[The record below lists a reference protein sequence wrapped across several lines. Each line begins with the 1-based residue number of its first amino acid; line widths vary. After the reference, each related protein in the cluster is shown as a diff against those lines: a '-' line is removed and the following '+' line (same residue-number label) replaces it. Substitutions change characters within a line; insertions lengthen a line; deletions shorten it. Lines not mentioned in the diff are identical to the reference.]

1 MEETKRR
8 YKRKEKLI
16 KARKEKDLTQEQ
28 TAAIFD
34 TSRQYISQIERG
46 ERRPGLEFALELA
59 KFFAINPKDLR
70 WLFFYPLLTSNWDH
84 F

>member
-1 MEETKRR
+1 MEDTNKR

-16 KARKEKDLTQEQ
+16 KARKKKDLTQQQ
-28 TAAIFD
+28 TAAIFE

-59 KFFAINPKDLR
+59 NFFGINPKDLR
-70 WLFFYPLLTSNWDH
+70 
-84 F
+84 